1 MRAAWIETY
10 GGAEVVRLGNVE
22 TPRPGPREILVAVRA
37 ASVNPIDWKLRQGLL
52 REVFPLTLP
61 IVLGRDFS
69 GVVAATG
76 GEVADFHVGDEVFG
90 LADVTRGGSH
100 AEFVAADHRVAAR
113 KPRNLSHIEAA
124 SLPLVG
130 LTALTALDDVARL
143 HAGQRVLIH
152 AGAGGVG
159 GFAVQYANHVG
170 ALVAATC
177 RSENVAYV
185 AGLGADRVIDYADE
199 DFAALLSDLDLVFD
213 TLGGDVHRRSFA
225 VLRPGGTLVHINA
238 APLPGDVPRSD
249 VAVKAAMVTGRREVF
264 ERIADLAERKI
275 VAPQVTE
282 VLPLAEAARGYELS
296 RGGHVRGKI
305 VLDVTA

>member
-1 MRAAWIETY
+1 VRAAWIETY
-10 GGAEVVRLGNVE
+10 GGAETVRFGDLE
-22 TPRPGPREILVAVRA
+22 TPNPGPREILVAVRA

-76 GEVADFHVGDEVFG
+76 DEVEGIHIGDEVFG
-90 LADVTRGGSH
+90 LADMRRGGSH
-100 AEFVAADHRVAAR
+100 AEFLAADHRMVAR

-124 SLPLVG
+124 SLPLAG
-130 LTALTALDDVARL
+130 LTALTALEEMARL

-159 GFAVQYANHVG
+159 GFAVQYAHHVG

-177 RSENVAYV
+177 GTENVDCV
-185 AGLGADRVIDYADE
+185 TGLGADRVIDHAKE
-199 DFAALLSDLDLVFD
+199 DFTALLSGLDLVFD

-238 APLPGDVPRSD
+238 APISGGAPRRDV
-249 VAVKAAMVTGRREVF
+249 VVKPVTVTGSRRLL
-264 ERIADLAERKI
+264 ERIADLAEHTIIR
-275 VAPQVTE
+275 PQVTH
-282 VLPLAEAARGYELS
+282 VLPLAEAGRGYELS

-305 VLDVTA
+305 VLDLAA

>member
-1 MRAAWIETY
+1 VRAAWIETY
-10 GGAEVVRLGNVE
+10 GGADVVRLGNVE

-52 REVFPLTLP
+52 RDVFPLTLP

-90 LADVTRGGSH
+90 LADVKRGGSH
-100 AEFVAADHRVAAR
+100 AEFVAADHRMAAR
-113 KPRNLSHIEAA
+113 KPRNLNHIEAA
-124 SLPLVG
+124 SLPLVA
-130 LTALTALDDVARL
+130 LTALTALDEVAHL

-159 GFAVQYANHVG
+159 GFAVQYASHAG

-177 RSENVAYV
+177 RTENVAYV
-185 AGLGADRVIDYADE
+185 AGLGADRVIDYATE
-199 DFAALLSDLDLVFD
+199 DFAALLSGLDLVFD

-238 APLPGDVPRSD
+238 APLTGGAPRSD
-249 VAVKAAMVTGRREVF
+249 VMVKAATVTGRREIF
-264 ERIADLAERKI
+264 ERIADLAERKV

-296 RGGHVRGKI
+296 RGGHVRGKL

>member
-159 GFAVQYANHVG
+159 GFAVQYASHVG

-213 TLGGDVHRRSFA
+213 TLGGDVHRRC
-225 VLRPGGTLVHINA
+225 
-238 APLPGDVPRSD
+238 RSPKRREATSSA
-249 VAVKAAMVTGRREVF
+249 VAVMS
-264 ERIADLAERKI
+264 
-275 VAPQVTE
+275 
-282 VLPLAEAARGYELS
+282 AARS
-296 RGGHVRGKI
+296 CS
-305 VLDVTA
+305 T

>member
-1 MRAAWIETY
+1 VRAVWIETY
-10 GGAEVVRLGNVE
+10 GGADVVRLGNVE

-90 LADVTRGGSH
+90 LADVKRGGSH
-100 AEFVAADHRVAAR
+100 AEFVAADHRMAAR

-124 SLPLVG
+124 SLPLVA
-130 LTALTALDDVARL
+130 LTALTALDEVAHL
-143 HAGQRVLIH
+143 HAGQRGRIH

-159 GFAVQYANHVG
+159 GFAVQYASHVG

-177 RSENVAYV
+177 RTENVAYV
-185 AGLGADRVIDYADE
+185 AGLGADRVIDYAKE
-199 DFAALLSDLDLVFD
+199 DFAALLSGLDLVFD

-238 APLPGDVPRSD
+238 APVTGGAPRGDVM
-249 VAVKAAMVTGRREVF
+249 VKAATVTARREVF
-264 ERIADLAERKI
+264 ERIADLAERKV

-282 VLPLAEAARGYELS
+282 VLPLADAARGYELS
-296 RGGHVRGKI
+296 RGGHFRGKI
-305 VLDVTA
+305 VLDATA

>member
-1 MRAAWIETY
+1 VRAAWIETY
-10 GGAEVVRLGNVE
+10 GEAEAARFGDFE
-22 TPRPGPREILVAVRA
+22 TPSPGPREILVAVHA

-76 GEVADFHVGDEVFG
+76 GEVEGVHVGDEVFG
-90 LADVTRGGSH
+90 LADMRRGGSH
-100 AEFVAADHRVAAR
+100 AEFVAADHRMVAR
-113 KPRNLSHIEAA
+113 KPRNLSHVEAA

-130 LTALTALDDVARL
+130 VTALTALEEVAQL

-159 GFAVQYANHVG
+159 GFAVQYAHHVG

-177 RSENVAYV
+177 GTANVDYV
-185 AGLGADRVIDYADE
+185 GGLGADCVIDYAIE
-199 DFAALLSDLDLVFD
+199 DFAALLSGLDLVFD
-213 TLGGDVHRRSFA
+213 MLGGDVHRRSFA
-225 VLRPGGTLVHINA
+225 VLRPGGLLVHINA
-238 APLPGDVPRSD
+238 APVIGEAPRADV
-249 VAVKAAMVTGRREVF
+249 VVKPVTVTGRRPLL
-264 ERIADLAERKI
+264 ERIADLAEHSI
-275 VAPQVTE
+275 ITAQVTN
-282 VLPLAEAARGYELS
+282 VLPLAEAGRGYELS

-305 VLDVTA
+305 VLDLAA